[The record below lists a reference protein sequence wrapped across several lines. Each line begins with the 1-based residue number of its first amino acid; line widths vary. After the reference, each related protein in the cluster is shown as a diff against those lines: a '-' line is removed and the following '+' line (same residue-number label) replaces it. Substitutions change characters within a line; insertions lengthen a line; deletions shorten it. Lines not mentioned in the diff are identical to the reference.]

1 MAGFERITFDPAI
14 LGGRA
19 CIRGMRIP
27 VSVIVKQF
35 AHGASRD
42 EVLAD
47 YPDLEAEDVQQ
58 ALEYA
63 AWLSQEEIRSAS

>member
-1 MAGFERITFDPAI
+1 MDGFDRITFDPAI

-27 VSVIVKQF
+27 VSVVVKQI
-35 AHGASRD
+35 AHGASR
-42 EVLAD
+42 EEFLAD
-47 YPDLEAEDVQQ
+47 YPDLEPADVQQ

-63 AWLSQEEIRSAS
+63 AWLSQEEVRSA